1 MGGVAY
7 TTGNWL
13 DRENKE
19 IHVSADYVQRQSSER
34 VRDEIRGVLVH
45 EMVHVWQYNGSLPTR
60 TTPSSLSWCA
70 KADGRHGNLPRGI
83 D

>member
-13 DRENKE
+13 DGENKE
-19 IHVSADYVQRQSSER
+19 IHVSADYVLQQSASR
-34 VRDEIRGVLVH
+34 ARDEIRGVLVH
-45 EMVHVWQYNGSLPTR
+45 EMVHVWQYNGTLNRQPGFAELICR
-60 TTPSSLSWCA
+60 
-70 KADGRHGNLPRGI
+70 DGDCSGGS